1 MNETENP
8 NVYTADR
15 AELVEF
21 INEIAAPPADVI
33 LTPAV
38 PIESVRRWLWCE
50 LCAETKVHTLE
61 NDCFY
66 VCTGCEN
73 PIRHVINE
81 AKPLWAI
88 R

>member
-1 MNETENP
+1 MNETDNP
-8 NVYTADR
+8 NVYTATR
-15 AELVEF
+15 AELVE
-21 INEIAAPPADVI
+21 ILAPADVI
-33 LTPAV
+33 LSPAV
-38 PIESVRRWLWCE
+38 PVESVRRWLWCE

-73 PIRHVINE
+73 PIRHVINTG
-81 AKPLWAI
+81 KPMWAI